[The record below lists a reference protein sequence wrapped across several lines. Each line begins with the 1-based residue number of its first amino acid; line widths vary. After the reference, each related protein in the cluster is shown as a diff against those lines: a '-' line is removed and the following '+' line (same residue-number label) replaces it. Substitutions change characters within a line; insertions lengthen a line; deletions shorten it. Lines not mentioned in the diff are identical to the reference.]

1 VRLVNFRM
9 DRMPAFYFY
18 FVTQRFFILYSRP
31 TIVRMAVKAVIV
43 MDQAMPKCMYPSKEK
58 SQVKYMTVSMA
69 AAMHPMA
76 RIVGFSR

>member
-1 VRLVNFRM
+1 M
-9 DRMPAFYFY
+9 
-18 FVTQRFFILYSRP
+18 
-31 TIVRMAVKAVIV
+31 RMAVKAVIV